1 MFGFK
6 MKLGLGNKVLL
17 PEYGQKKALD
27 LGQFVSSNLNTDIFS
42 NDSYFG
48 VRYQIAGLA
57 PYQSNIRP
65 RPRHIHW

>member
-27 LGQFVSSNLNTDIFS
+27 LGSSSAAI
-42 NDSYFG
+42 
-48 VRYQIAGLA
+48 
-57 PYQSNIRP
+57 
-65 RPRHIHW
+65 